1 MSIKVTRLALGALR
15 AAVRATP
22 LQCALQPYTKITVP
36 AFRITGPFTIY
47 SSPDSTYA
55 LTTRLFD
62 AARRSILIG
71 MYDFT
76 ASYVEQLVLAAV
88 GRGVKVSL
96 ILDLSGAPETT
107 LFNQLIA
114 KGVTAVAAPSCT
126 GRTHYFSNFHEK
138 VIVIDDEWSLVQ
150 SGNYSS
156 AGIPQN
162 AVDGGDP
169 HRFVPG
175 NRDMG
180 VAVQSPELAAFFTA
194 RFNADMALAI
204 GGKSGAPPAGAEI
217 GGVQLLAAA
226 PSKPP
231 VKLFPSRTFVATS
244 AIAVQPVLT
253 PDNYMELIPNWLA
266 TATTSVYIE
275 EQYIRSREPQVRILL
290 TALND
295 AKRRHP
301 SLDVRIIVA
310 APMTPANIPQE
321 TQELQTLARD
331 FGFALGTNVR
341 ILNPT
346 YFVHCHNK
354 LVILDGRS
362 VLIGSQNWSDT
373 AITKNREASLLID
386 FPEVAAHFGEIFA
399 SDWDSAL
406 KTIGVK
412 PGITLVSAVA
422 AARGERTVTLDA
434 GDYEAV

>member
-1 MSIKVTRLALGALR
+1 LR
-15 AAVRATP
+15 AAARATP
-22 LQCALQPYTKITVP
+22 LRCALQPYTKITVP
-36 AFRITGPFTIY
+36 DFRLTGPFTTY

-55 LTTRLFD
+55 VTKRLFD

-76 ASYVEQLVLAAV
+76 ASYVEQLVLAAL

-107 LFNQLIA
+107 LFNQLLA
-114 KGVTAVAAPSCT
+114 TGVTAVAAPSCT
-126 GRTHYFSNFHEK
+126 GRSHYFANFHEK
-138 VIVIDDEWSLVQ
+138 VIVIDDAWSLVQ

-162 AVDGGDP
+162 AGDGGDP
-169 HRFVPG
+169 QHFVAG

-180 VAVQSPELAAFFTA
+180 VAVQSRELAAFFTA
-194 RFNADMALAI
+194 RFNADMALATEGTS
-204 GGKSGAPPAGAEI
+204 GGPAAGAEI
-217 GGVQLLAAA
+217 GGAQLLARA
-226 PSKPP
+226 PTKPP
-231 VKLFPSRTFVATS
+231 VKLFPSQTFVATS
-244 AIAVQPVLT
+244 PIAVQPVLT
-253 PDNYMELIPNWLA
+253 PDNHRELIPTWLA

-275 EQYIRSREPQVRILL
+275 AQYIRSREPQVRILL
-290 TALND
+290 TALSD
-295 AKRRHP
+295 ARRRHP

-310 APMTPANIPQE
+310 APMMPANIPQE
-321 TQELQTLARD
+321 THELQTLARD
-331 FGFALGTNVR
+331 FGFALGTTVR

-354 LVILDGRS
+354 LIILDRRA

-373 AITKNREASLLID
+373 AITKNREASLLIE
-386 FPEVAAHFGEIFA
+386 FPAVAAHFGEIFA
-399 SDWDSAL
+399 ADWDTAL
-406 KTIGVK
+406 KTTGVTA
-412 PGITLVSAVA
+412 GITLVSASA